1 MTPDELRGL
10 LDTRDAQVTA
20 AEELN
25 TTRPHHSRVFVEALR
40 LACKDLREAVATCR
54 EGLNEGYATEEM
66 IKATLLPRYI
76 EFLRCRG
83 RVLQDFAEI
92 DAKGSRE

>member
-25 TTRPHHSRVFVEALR
+25 TTRPHHSRVFVETLR

-83 RVLQDFAEI
+83 RILEDFAET
-92 DAKGSRE
+92 DGEGGQR